1 MSLLAS
7 IFALFFVVLVGCG
20 IVVNVYMYS
29 NGAFGEKMRRG
40 RKQRMGTVSLGQMA
54 TIPTAATAA
63 RLYPAGRRAHM
74 SAHTRVFILYN
85 LGILLSLSVLVA
97 LVLSATQF

>member
-20 IVVNVYMYS
+20 IFVNVYMYS

-40 RKQRMGTVSLGQMA
+40 RKLRMGAVSLGQTA
-54 TIPTAATAA
+54 TVPTAATAA
-63 RLYPAGRRAHM
+63 RLYPGKRAHM
-74 SAHTRVFILYN
+74 SAHTRIFILYS
-85 LGILLSLSVLVA
+85 LGILLSLVVLVV
-97 LVLSATQF
+97 LVLGATQF